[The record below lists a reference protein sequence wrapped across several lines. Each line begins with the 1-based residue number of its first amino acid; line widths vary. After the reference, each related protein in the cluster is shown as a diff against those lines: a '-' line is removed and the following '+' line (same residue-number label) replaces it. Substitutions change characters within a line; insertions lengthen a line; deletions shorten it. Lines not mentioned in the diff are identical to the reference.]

1 MSDVMPT
8 PAPLLGN
15 ARYDGLISVR
25 ESAPQGMIVL
35 RGDLASVPIKNAATG
50 ISGLDM
56 PSARGVRFEGE
67 RGVVWMSP
75 DELLLLCPYGEVA
88 GALRSLSGT
97 LSDSHALA
105 VDISD
110 ARCMF
115 ELRGSGLRDVLA
127 KLTPADMS
135 TDALQPG
142 EARRSRLAQV
152 PAAFWLQSE
161 TSARVIC
168 FRSVARY
175 VFDLLKTAA
184 QPGSTVGFH

>member
-8 PAPLLGN
+8 PAPVLGM

-25 ESAPQGMIVL
+25 EADPHGMILL
-35 RGDLASVPIKNAATG
+35 RGDLASAAVRRAVKDVGAAEVPDVRAAAFDGT
-50 ISGLDM
+50 
-56 PSARGVRFEGE
+56 RGAF
-67 RGVVWMSP
+67 WMSP

-88 GALRSLSGT
+88 ASLSALSET
-97 LSDSHALA
+97 LADSHALA

-115 ELRGSGLRDVLA
+115 ELRGGGLRDVLA

-135 TDALQPG
+135 SDALQPG
-142 EARRSRLAQV
+142 ELRRSRLAQV

-161 TSARVIC
+161 TSARLIC

-175 VFDLLKTAA
+175 VFDLLKSAA
-184 QPGSTVGFH
+184 QRGSTVGFH